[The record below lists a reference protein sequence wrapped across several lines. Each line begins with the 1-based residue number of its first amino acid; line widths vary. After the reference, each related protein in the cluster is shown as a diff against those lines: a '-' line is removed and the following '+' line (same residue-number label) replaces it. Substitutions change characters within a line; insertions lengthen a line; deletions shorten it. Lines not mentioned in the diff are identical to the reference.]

1 MAKSSQESSQKSSQ
15 QKPKKERVTASGLVE
30 AIEQDVELSAEQIK
44 DAAHEA
50 VVAVE
55 KKLGVG
61 KAAKPKAAKTSKL
74 KK

>member
-1 MAKSSQESSQKSSQ
+1 MAKSSKE
-15 QKPKKERVTASGLVE
+15 KPKKERHVTASGLVE

-44 DAAHEA
+44 EAAHEA

-61 KAAKPKAAKTSKL
+61 KAVKPKAKTVTPSKSS
-74 KK
+74 KS

>member
-1 MAKSSQESSQKSSQ
+1 MAKSSN
-15 QKPKKERVTASGLVE
+15 QKPKKKARRVTAAGLVE

-44 DAAHEA
+44 DAAQEA
-50 VVAVE
+50 VIAVE

-61 KAAKPKAAKTSKL
+61 KGAKPKSAKTSKL

>member
-1 MAKSSQESSQKSSQ
+1 MAKVSSET
-15 QKPKKERVTASGLVE
+15 PKKKRRVTASGLVE

-61 KAAKPKAAKTSKL
+61 KAAPPKSKVPRAP
-74 KK
+74 KDAGRK

>member
-1 MAKSSQESSQKSSQ
+1 MAKSSQE
-15 QKPKKERVTASGLVE
+15 KPKKERRVTASGLVE

-61 KAAKPKAAKTSKL
+61 QAAKPKAAKTSKL
-74 KK
+74 KKTP